1 VVSETLPLFPLGTV
15 LYPGLLLPLNIFEER
30 YRRLVRDLL
39 DGPEPWRFGVI
50 AIRKG
55 RETGVDGISALHE
68 VGCTATLREV
78 AEQEDGGFHLVTVG
92 TQRFRLTSLDGS
104 RPYLQGEVELLE
116 EQVGDEAAAAL
127 AAQAVQRGFRGYVE
141 ALASRESAEVT
152 VPELPDEPLL
162 LSYLVAASMILDLP
176 VRQQLLAEPDAERR
190 LGAERALLA
199 RETTMLRSLTA
210 TPAPDLRNTP
220 YNPN

>member
-1 VVSETLPLFPLGTV
+1 MSETLPLFPLGTV

-30 YRRLVRDLL
+30 YRQLVRDLL
-39 DGPEPWRFGVI
+39 DGPEPRRFGVI

-55 RETGVDGISALHE
+55 RETGVDGISALYE
-68 VGCTATLREV
+68 IGCTATLREV
-78 AEQEDGGFHLVTVG
+78 AEQEDGRFHLVTVG
-92 TQRFRLTSLDGS
+92 TQRFRLVSLDDS
-104 RPYLQGEVELLE
+104 QPYLQAEVELLDE
-116 EQVGDEAAAAL
+116 EVGDEAGAGL
-127 AAQAVQRGFRGYVE
+127 AAQAVRRGFRGYVE
-141 ALASRESAEVT
+141 ALASRESAEVA
-152 VPELPDEPLL
+152 VPELPDEPLV

-176 VRQQLLAEPDAERR
+176 VRQQLLAQPDAERR

>member
-1 VVSETLPLFPLGTV
+1 VRETLPLFPLGTV

-39 DGPEPWRFGVI
+39 DGPEPRRFGVI

-104 RPYLQGEVELLE
+104 MPYLQGEVELLE
-116 EQVGDEAAAAL
+116 EQVGDEAAAGL

-141 ALASRESAEVT
+141 ALGSRESAEVT

-190 LGAERALLA
+190 LGAERTLLA

>member
-1 VVSETLPLFPLGTV
+1 MSETLPLFPLGTV

-30 YRRLVRDLL
+30 YRQLVRDLL
-39 DGPEPWRFGVI
+39 DGPEPRRFGVI

-55 RETGVDGISALHE
+55 RETGVDGVSALHE

-78 AEQEDGGFHLVTVG
+78 AEQDDGRFHLVTVG
-92 TQRFRLTSLDGS
+92 TQRFRLASLDDT
-104 RPYLQGEVELLE
+104 RPYLQGEVELLDE
-116 EQVGDEAAAAL
+116 EVGDEAAAGL
-127 AAQAVQRGFRGYVE
+127 AAQAVRRGFRGYVE
-141 ALASRESAEVT
+141 ALASRESVEVI

-199 RETTMLRSLTA
+199 RETMMLRSLTA
-210 TPAPDLRNTP
+210 TPVPDLLNTP

>member
-1 VVSETLPLFPLGTV
+1 MSETLPLFPLGTV

-30 YRRLVRDLL
+30 YRELVRDLL
-39 DGPEPWRFGVI
+39 DGPEPRRFGVI

-55 RETGVDGISALHE
+55 RETGVDGISALYQI
-68 VGCTATLREV
+68 GCTATVREV
-78 AEQEDGGFHLVTVG
+78 AEQDDGRYHLVTVG
-92 TQRFRLTSLDGS
+92 TRRFQLASLDNS
-104 RPYLQGEVELLE
+104 RPYLQGEVDLLE
-116 EQVGDEAAAAL
+116 EEVGDEAAAGL
-127 AAQAVQRGFRGYVE
+127 AVDAVQRGFHGYVE
-141 ALASRESAEVT
+141 ALASRESVEVT

-162 LSYLVAASMILDLP
+162 LSYLVAASMILDLS
-176 VRQQLLAEPDAERR
+176 VRQDLLAEPDAERR

-220 YNPN
+220 YSPN